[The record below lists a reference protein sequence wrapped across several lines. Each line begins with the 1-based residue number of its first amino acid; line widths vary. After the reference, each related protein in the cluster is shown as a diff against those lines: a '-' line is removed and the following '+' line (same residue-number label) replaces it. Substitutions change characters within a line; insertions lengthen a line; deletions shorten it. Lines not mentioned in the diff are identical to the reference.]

1 MRHGRRARTPIGSAS
16 GNKGGG
22 AARPCGRGGPAFGAR
37 VRGPG
42 TAGLAG
48 GAPARRALGP
58 SIGAF
63 VDDEGGYT
71 TVAVAVA
78 LLVSLSLV
86 FSAASAQWVMSRSAE
101 VQNVADAAAEAG
113 ANAVAAY
120 ETIAQ
125 ALDACVLS
133 MGLTGMAVYG
143 AGLVASCV
151 PALAAAGV
159 ELTASGARILDARRS
174 FSRSAAAGLKRLE
187 SALPALVVYNSAACV
202 LANAD
207 GSVSYAGCAIPYPQE
222 SRSDFSALESDAD
235 DSGLEGLAGSMRDL
249 AREERAAKERADDAK
264 RRGWLAD
271 CGSSP
276 YCMWQRAETLAGL
289 TGSVNPY
296 YPDVASWTFGAPLE
310 RARAY
315 YAARLSSCSVG
326 GTDPEQ
332 LTDDACRRAFYEYAL
347 AEVGSGSYSESA
359 DGSVSINLP
368 SLPHNTDETRVTRLY
383 TDAAWPCSAEDGGA
397 VLHSSLSCPG
407 AQGAYVGD
415 ASLADLEAG
424 GVLACGECRMG
435 TGDLGRAAAAS
446 TSIENGFEH
455 WWREAVEASRD
466 YEQARNEEVGAKA
479 RLKQKAQE
487 GADMF
492 KKAIESLSAVRPS
505 LCPPGAWG
513 CVAVVARS
521 AGATVPSELTAA
533 FISSADLPGGAAVS
547 AAALAPDPST
557 AENNVLASFFDGISQ
572 DASFAGSLLDGVA
585 TLWGRLLVGYG
596 SAYESIGSAG
606 GGFLDKLDGVLGG
619 SVGSWLKGRLR
630 QVMEGAGLA
639 PADMRLRKPVLVNTS
654 DVLSKAGLDGESTV
668 RSLLAKLPDSGSA
681 GDYVRAFGG
690 WALDTYGDEDF
701 TVAELTVPGTQL
713 KIPLKVNLKTLAG
726 AL

>member
-1 MRHGRRARTPIGSAS
+1 MLDGLKAHMPTGSAS
-16 GNKGGG
+16 G
-22 AARPCGRGGPAFGAR
+22 AERPRGGRPPTG
-37 VRGPG
+37 
-42 TAGLAG
+42 
-48 GAPARRALGP
+48 RRRSPGP

-101 VQNVADAAAEAG
+101 AQNVADAAAEAG

-120 ETIAQ
+120 TTIAQ

-133 MGLTGMAVYG
+133 MGLTGMVVYG

-151 PALAAAGV
+151 PALAVAGAQ
-159 ELTASGARILDARRS
+159 LTASGGQILDARRS

-202 LANAD
+202 LANGE
-207 GSVSYAGCAIPYPQE
+207 GSVSYAGCAVPYPQE
-222 SRSDFSALESDAD
+222 SASDFSAIEADAD
-235 DSGLEGLAGSMRDL
+235 DSGLDGLASSMCDL
-249 AREERAAKERADDAK
+249 AREEQAAKARADEAK

-276 YCMWQRAETLAGL
+276 YCMWQRADTLAGL
-289 TGSVNPY
+289 GGASNPY

-315 YAARLSSCSVG
+315 YASRLSSCSVG
-326 GTDPEQ
+326 GTGAEQ
-332 LTDDACRRAFYEYAL
+332 LTDDACRLAFYEYAL
-347 AEVGSGSYSESA
+347 AEVERGSYSESA
-359 DGSVSINLP
+359 DGSVSIDLP
-368 SLPHNTDETRVTRLY
+368 SLPHNTDEMRATTLY
-383 TDAAWPCSAEDGGA
+383 TDVRWPCSAEEGGA

-407 AQGAYVGD
+407 AKGGYAGD
-415 ASLADLEAG
+415 ASLAELEAG
-424 GVLACGECRMG
+424 GVLSCGECRMG
-435 TGDLGRAAAAS
+435 IGDLGKTAAAS

-455 WWREAVEASRD
+455 WWREAVEASRE

-479 RLKQKAQE
+479 RLKEKARE
-487 GADMF
+487 GADVF
-492 KKAIESLSAVRPS
+492 KKAIESLSAARPS

-521 AGATVPSELTAA
+521 GGATVPSELTTA
-533 FISSADLPGGAAVS
+533 FISSGELPAGAAVS

-557 AENNVLASFFDGISQ
+557 AENNVLASFFDGVS
-572 DASFAGSLLDGVA
+572 DGSSLAGSLLDGVA
-585 TLWGRLLVGYG
+585 SLWGRLLVGYG
-596 SAYESIGSAG
+596 SAYESLASAG
-606 GGFLDKLDGVLGG
+606 GGFLDTLDGVLGG
-619 SVGSWLKGRLR
+619 SVGSWLKGRLK

-639 PADMRLRKPVLVNTS
+639 PADMRLKKPVLVNTS
-654 DVLSKAGLDGESTV
+654 DVLSKAGVGQEQTV
-668 RSLLAKLPDSGSA
+668 RSLLAKLPDSGDA
-681 GDYVRAFGG
+681 GEYVRAFGG
-690 WALDTYGDEDF
+690 WAWDTYGDEEF
-701 TVAELTVPGTQL
+701 TVAEFTVPGTQL
-713 KIPLKVNLKTLAG
+713 KIPLKVNLKKLAG
-726 AL
+726 SL

>member
-1 MRHGRRARTPIGSAS
+1 MRLGLRARTPIGSAS
-16 GNKGGG
+16 GNRRARGDCPRGRAAGGG
-22 AARPCGRGGPAFGAR
+22 IRAAGPADVGETC
-37 VRGPG
+37 RG
-42 TAGLAG
+42 
-48 GAPARRALGP
+48 LGP

-63 VDDEGGYT
+63 LDDEGGYT

-113 ANAVAAY
+113 VNAVAAY
-120 ETIAQ
+120 TTIAQ

-133 MGLTGMAVYG
+133 MGLTGMVVCG

-159 ELTASGARILDARRS
+159 KLTASGAQILDARRS
-174 FSRSAAAGLKRLE
+174 FSRSAAEGLKRLE
-187 SALPALVVYNSAACV
+187 SVLPSLVIYNSAACV
-202 LANAD
+202 LANSEEA
-207 GSVSYAGCAIPYPQE
+207 VSYAGCAIPYPQE
-222 SRSDFSALESDAD
+222 SASDFSALEADAD
-235 DSGLEGLAGSMRDL
+235 DSGLEELAGSMRDL
-249 AREERAAKERADDAK
+249 AQEERAAKERADDAK

-276 YCMWQRAETLAGL
+276 YCMWQRADTLAGL
-289 TGSVNPY
+289 GGSENPY

-315 YAARLSSCSVG
+315 YAARLSACSVG
-326 GTDPEQ
+326 GTSPEQ

-359 DGSVSINLP
+359 DGSVSIDLP
-368 SLPHNTDETRVTRLY
+368 SLPHNTDETRATRLY
-383 TDAAWPCSAEDGGA
+383 TDAVWPCSAEEGGA

-407 AQGAYVGD
+407 AQGAYAGD

-424 GVLACGECRMG
+424 GVLSCDECRMDI
-435 TGDLGRAAAAS
+435 GDLGKTAAAS

-455 WWREAVEASRD
+455 WWREAVEASRE
-466 YEQARNEEVGAKA
+466 YERARNEEVDAKA
-479 RLKQKAQE
+479 RLKQKAKE
-487 GADMF
+487 GADVF

-513 CVAVVARS
+513 CVAVVVRPGGS
-521 AGATVPSELTAA
+521 AVPSELTAA
-533 FISSADLPGGAAVS
+533 FISSAELPAGAAVS
-547 AAALAPDPST
+547 AATLAPDSST

-572 DASFAGSLLDGVA
+572 GSSLAGSLLDGVA
-585 TLWGRLLVGYG
+585 TLWGKLLVGYG
-596 SAYESIGSAG
+596 SAYESVASAG

-619 SVGSWLKGRLR
+619 SVGSWLKGKLK

-654 DVLSKAGLDGESTV
+654 DVLSKAGLDRESTV

-681 GDYVRAFGG
+681 GDYVRAFGA

-713 KIPLKVNLKTLAG
+713 KIPLKVNLKALAG